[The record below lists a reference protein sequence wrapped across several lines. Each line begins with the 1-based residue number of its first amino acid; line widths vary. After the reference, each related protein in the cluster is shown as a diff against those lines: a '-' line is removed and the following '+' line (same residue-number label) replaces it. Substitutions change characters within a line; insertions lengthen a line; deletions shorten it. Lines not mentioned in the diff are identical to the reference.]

1 MKQKKQT
8 TVLNKVRKNIFLW
21 LEKNQE
27 KEKIR
32 TIKNAKENIIYLLT
46 DKKSVEESLEIFE
59 NISETFHTL
68 MKKKLKNNEQEKT
81 KIIKFLKISNND

>member
-8 TVLNKVRKNIFLW
+8 TVFNKVRKNIFLW

-46 DKKSVEESLEIFE
+46 DKKSVEESLDIFE

-68 MKKKLKNNEQEKT
+68 MKNKLKNNEQEKT
-81 KIIKFLKISNND
+81 KIIKFLKIANNG